1 MTCVYGDSLSFPL
14 FSLFSLLLLYLLF
27 SLIRDSFSAFPSSR
41 LYSHIFLS
49 DSCTFYR
56 RSGSARPNPDGI
68 SGYTVCGG
76 LSLCSCR
83 DLPRQRSSREA
94 KGKGQGKAIARRWRI
109 RERQSFWQRQ
119 RQRRYSIAS
128 IPPES
133 GRYFPRRDEEEKG
146 VDCPLRLIYF
156 DISLTIRNQS
166 YAMRARLSDTN
177 SRERIIRNPQIFTKW
192 NGACTYMMLQDAA
205 IVIAKLQDKGIQMT
219 MFYG

>member
-1 MTCVYGDSLSFPL
+1 VTLSFPL
-14 FSLFSLLLLYLLF
+14 FSLFSPLLLYLRL

-41 LYSHIFLS
+41 LYSHVSYLIRVPS
-49 DSCTFYR
+49 FYHR
-56 RSGSARPNPDGI
+56 TGSARPNPDGI

-83 DLPRQRSSREA
+83 NLLRQRSSREA

-109 RERQSFWQRQ
+109 RERIRQSFWQRQ

-133 GRYFPRRDEEEKG
+133 GRYFPRRDEEEEG

-156 DISLTIRNQS
+156 DTSLTIRNQS
-166 YAMRARLSDTN
+166 YMTRAI
-177 SRERIIRNPQIFTKW
+177 ERHEQS
-192 NGACTYMMLQDAA
+192 
-205 IVIAKLQDKGIQMT
+205 
-219 MFYG
+219 